1 VRVGLYVTLF
11 DPAYAM
17 PRAELVA
24 RARFDADRIADW
36 QRANPAVFDWS
47 YLRSPDAMN
56 RSWRGAIE
64 EFAADFAPDSARY
77 AAATLPTLPYPD
89 RHLALAVSGFLL
101 FVYPELLD
109 TGDHLAALLELSRV
123 TRGEVRVYPLHDTV
137 GAPYAALRR
146 PARAAGCTARA
157 RRGDRA
163 AVHRLLVRI
172 ATGQR
177 PDARLPVAVVTALIS
192 WPTVRLRLV
201 GLGMHTH
208 RSEVT
213 DTTARHIRSASDR
226 SFEHPRS
233 RPRPFLCNRC
243 FHRTW
248 PACPPGT
255 VCHSS
260 SRPSCVRPRGGL
272 S

>member
-1 VRVGLYVTLF
+1 MNSTRDIDPMSQPQPVQAAALGELAVTPRPLQAYRDMFLLTDDELATGPILDCPAGASPFGAQVRALGGDVVSV
-11 DPAYAM
+11 DPAYAI

-24 RARFDADRIADW
+24 RARFDADRVADW

-56 RSWRGAIE
+56 RSWREAIE

-89 RHLALAVSGFLL
+89 RHFALAVSGFLL

-137 GAPYAALRR
+137 GAPYAAL
-146 PARAAGCTARA
+146 PGLRAALHERGVATELRSTGCSYAPQP
-157 RRGDRA
+157 G
-163 AVHRLLVRI
+163 
-172 ATGQR
+172 
-177 PDARLPVAVVTALIS
+177 
-192 WPTVRLRLV
+192 
-201 GLGMHTH
+201 
-208 RSEVT
+208 
-213 DTTARHIRSASDR
+213 SD
-226 SFEHPRS
+226 
-233 RPRPFLCNRC
+233 LML
-243 FHRTW
+243 
-248 PACPPGT
+248 AC
-255 VCHSS
+255 
-260 SRPSCVRPRGGL
+260 RWL